1 MAGQSLTEEQIAEFK
16 DAFSLF
22 DKNGDG
28 RITSDELGT
37 VMKSLGQEPTDKEV
51 RDMIKEVDIDGN
63 GTIEFSEFLEMMV
76 KKLVDNSDPEKDL
89 LEAFRVFDRDGNGYI
104 SESELRQVMASLGEP
119 LTNSEIDEMILEA
132 DIDGDGQ
139 INYEEFVAIMSCRT

>member
-76 KKLVDNSDPEKDL
+76 KKLIDNSDPEKDL